1 MAEIIYQNPDDLQN
15 NPISSSD
22 TKIKPKKII
31 LPPLTPKL
39 IALIILFAI
48 IFILFIISLFIN
60 QKAPS
65 APIIP
70 TPTSIPIVKVTPQ
83 AQIPT
88 QYQAQFDQIDELLN
102 QQEILAPPQVD
113 QDLGL

>member
-22 TKIKPKKII
+22 TKINPKKIK
-31 LPPLTPKL
+31 LPPPTPK
-39 IALIILFAI
+39 IFALIILFAI
-48 IFILFIISLFIN
+48 IFILFIISLFVN
-60 QKAPS
+60 QKTPS
-65 APIIP
+65 TPIIP
-70 TPTSIPIVKVTPQ
+70 TPTSIPVVKVTPQ
-83 AQIPT
+83 PQIPT
-88 QYQAQFDQIDELLN
+88 QYQAQFDRIDELIN

>member
-1 MAEIIYQNPDDLQN
+1 MSEIIYQNPDDPQN

-22 TKIKPKKII
+22 VKINPKKIK

-60 QKAPS
+60 QKTPS
-65 APIIP
+65 VPTIP
-70 TPTSIPIVKVTPQ
+70 TPTPIPVVKVTPQ
-83 AQIPT
+83 PQIPT
-88 QYQAQFDQIDELLN
+88 QYQSQFNQIDELLN
-102 QQEILAPPQVD
+102 QQDIVAPPTVD